1 MHRKTSS
8 KYRQRF
14 NSTKKTT
21 RHIGELLP
29 QVMQDI
35 GKLYQERP
43 DLILASWPDVIG
55 SKLAPM
61 TQALSFQEGVLF
73 VKVMN
78 STLHSLLSQHDKP
91 RLIKNLRDRFPKTM
105 IKTIVFR
112 MG

>member
-1 MHRKTSS
+1 M
-8 KYRQRF
+8 
-14 NSTKKTT
+14 

-29 QVMQDI
+29 RVLQDI
-35 GKLYQERP
+35 GKLYRDRP

-61 TQALSFQEGVLF
+61 TKAESFQEGVLW
-73 VKVMN
+73 VRVMN
-78 STLHSLLSQHDKP
+78 STLYSLLNQNDKP
-91 RLIKNLRDRFPKTM
+91 RLIKNLRDRFPNTM

>member
-1 MHRKTSS
+1 M
-8 KYRQRF
+8 RQKPFSNRRRRF
-14 NSTKKTT
+14 DSTKKTT

-61 TQALSFQEGVLF
+61 TQALSFQDGVLT

-78 STLHSLLSQHDKP
+78 STLHSLLSQNDKP
-91 RLIKNLRDRFPKTM
+91 RMIKNLRDRFPKTM

>member
-1 MHRKTSS
+1 MRRKPFSN
-8 KYRQRF
+8 RRRRF
-14 NSTKKTT
+14 DFTQKTT

-61 TQALSFQEGVLF
+61 TQALSFQEGILI

-78 STLHSLLSQHDKP
+78 STLYSLLSQNDKP